1 MPTPKVSFSDLEDAF
16 IDSSYDHHYWLDKR
30 TGEVLF
36 VDAEIARSLERGENL
51 SNAPKWQRDLIEQ
64 ARRVLRAF
72 GELPGEESEEEFEL
86 GRFVEIPKPES
97 RKAYDDMAD
106 FAATVA
112 NPHLRDLLAVALRGK
127 GAFRRFKDV
136 LLNYPA
142 ERERWFT
149 FETRCR
155 LEAIKEWAKEEGIEI
170 YFGEQQ

>member
-16 IDSSYDHHYWLDKR
+16 LDSSYDHHYWIDKW
-30 TGEVLF
+30 TGEILF
-36 VDAEIARSLERGENL
+36 VDSEIVQSLERGEDF
-51 SNAPKWQRDLIEQ
+51 SNAPKWQRDLIDQ

-86 GRFVEIPKPES
+86 GRYVEIPKNES
-97 RKAYDDMAD
+97 RDAYQDMAD
-106 FAATVA
+106 FAETVA
-112 NPHLRDLLAVALRGK
+112 NPHLRDLLTVALRGK

-136 LLNYPA
+136 LLAHPA

-149 FETRCR
+149 FETQCR

-170 YFGEQQ
+170 DFGK